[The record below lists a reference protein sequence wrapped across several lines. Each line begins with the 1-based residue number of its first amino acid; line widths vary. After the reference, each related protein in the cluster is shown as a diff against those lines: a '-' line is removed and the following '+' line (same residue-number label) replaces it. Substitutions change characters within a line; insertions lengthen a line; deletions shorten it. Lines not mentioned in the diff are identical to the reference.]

1 MASGAK
7 RMVTCGKSR
16 SSYVPPAHARQSL
29 PHSLISRHLTSY
41 VNPVEGRSHP
51 EKTGRAK
58 CMEPQQ
64 VLTPI
69 QPEPFVDPTRGAAF
83 LSIRPRQLLELA
95 RANVVPGYPI
105 GRGKRRVWRFRLSE
119 LAASV
124 TRKVDSRTAA
134 PDSQKARR
142 KR

>member
-1 MASGAK
+1 MKFRPTRARTALLTPCADFSASN
-7 RMVTCGKSR
+7 
-16 SSYVPPAHARQSL
+16 Q
-29 PHSLISRHLTSY
+29 Y
-41 VNPVEGRSHP
+41 VNPAEGISHP

-58 CMEPQQ
+58 RMEPEQA
-64 VLTPI
+64 LTPT
-69 QPEPFVDPTRGAAF
+69 QSEPFVDPTRAAAF

-124 TRKVDSRTAA
+124 THKVDSRSAV
-134 PDSQKARR
+134 PNSQIAR
-142 KR
+142 